1 MTGLDGHID
10 GILDF
15 RSFAECQSVET
26 PVVRG
31 FNDLFWFDFRDAAVR
46 DAYVVDPEHQTV
58 GARIVAETEG
68 GPDGVYVF
76 GRGAL
81 MDTADRAFLTAAVR
95 GRGAGRR
102 PGDRR
107 CARICPPG
115 RRGGRW

>member
-1 MTGLDGHID
+1 MIRHIVALKFKPGVTAAKKAELYAALKGLDAHID

-15 RSFAECQSVET
+15 RSFTNVSIET

-46 DAYVVDPEHQTV
+46 DAYVVDPEHQKV

-76 GRGAL
+76 DVEL
-81 MDTADRAFLTAAVR
+81 
-95 GRGAGRR
+95 
-102 PGDRR
+102 
-107 CARICPPG
+107 
-115 RRGGRW
+115 